1 MSDAAARSQPCPIA
15 TGLATMRSACLLVL
29 LSLGLSACL
38 STAPRGVSDVCALF
52 EDERA
57 WFRAAEQSQRRW
69 DIPVGVSMAFLYQE
83 SGFRSRARPARTRI
97 LGVIPGPRPSDAFGY
112 AQALDSTWDDYRE
125 STGNR
130 LARRS
135 NFAHA
140 VDFVGWYN
148 ANSVRRNNLARDDA
162 RNLYLAYHEGNTGF
176 ARGTY
181 AGKAWLL
188 EIADTVARN
197 AQRYQAQYEQCAPA
211 LRQSWWQR
219 VFN

>member
-1 MSDAAARSQPCPIA
+1 
-15 TGLATMRSACLLVL
+15 MRSPVL
-29 LSLGLSACL
+29 LAVLFLSLSACV
-38 STAPRGVSDVCALF
+38 SSPPRNVSDVCSIF
-52 EDERA
+52 EQQRG
-57 WFRAAEQSQRRW
+57 WFRAAEQTQRRW
-69 DIPVGVSMAFLYQE
+69 DVPVGVSMAFLYQE
-83 SGFRSRARPARTRI
+83 SGFRSRAKPARTRI
-97 LGVIPGPRPSDAFGY
+97 LWVIPGPRPSDAFGY

-148 ANSVRRNNLARDDA
+148 ANSVRRNSIVRDDA

-181 AGKAWLL
+181 NEKTWLL
-188 EIADTVARN
+188 EIADTVQRN
-197 AQRYQAQYEQCAPA
+197 AQRYQAQYVQCAPS
-211 LRQSWWQR
+211 LGQSWWQR
-219 VFN
+219 VFS

>member
-1 MSDAAARSQPCPIA
+1 MSVWR
-15 TGLATMRSACLLVL
+15 TVFLLL
-29 LSLGLSACL
+29 LGTTLSACL
-38 STAPRGVSDVCALF
+38 STAPRQASNVCRVF
-52 EDERA
+52 EAERA
-57 WFRAAEQSQRRW
+57 WFSAAEQSQRRW

-83 SGFRSRARPARTRI
+83 SGFRARARPARTRI

-148 ANSVRRNNLARDDA
+148 ANSVRRNAIARDDA

-176 ARGTY
+176 ARGSY
-181 AGKAWLL
+181 ADKPWLL
-188 EIADTVARN
+188 EIADTVQRN

-219 VFN
+219 IF

>member
-1 MSDAAARSQPCPIA
+1 MRAVR
-15 TGLATMRSACLLVL
+15 TGLLLLLLGAT
-29 LSLGLSACL
+29 LSACL
-38 STAPRGVSDVCALF
+38 STAPHQASNVCSIF
-52 EDERA
+52 QDQRA

-69 DIPVGVSMAFLYQE
+69 DIPVGVSMAFIYQE

-148 ANSVRRNNLARDDA
+148 ANSVRRNGIARDDA

-176 ARGTY
+176 ARGSY
-181 AGKAWLL
+181 ADKPWLL
-188 EIADTVARN
+188 EIADRVQRN
-197 AQRYQAQYEQCAPA
+197 AQRYQGQYEACAPA
-211 LRQSWWQR
+211 LRQSGWR
-219 VFN
+219 RIF

>member
-1 MSDAAARSQPCPIA
+1 MSVWRNVF
-15 TGLATMRSACLLVL
+15 LLL
-29 LSLGLSACL
+29 LLGSTLSACL
-38 STAPRGVSDVCALF
+38 STAPRQASNVCSLF

-69 DIPVGVSMAFLYQE
+69 DIPVGVSMAFIYQE
-83 SGFRSRARPARTRI
+83 SGFRARARPARTRI

-148 ANSVRRNNLARDDA
+148 ANSVRRNAIARDDA

-176 ARGTY
+176 ARGSY
-181 AGKAWLL
+181 ADKPWLL
-188 EIADTVARN
+188 EIADTVQRN

-219 VFN
+219 IF

>member
-1 MSDAAARSQPCPIA
+1 MKAWRTLS
-15 TGLATMRSACLLVL
+15 LLVL
-29 LSLGLSACL
+29 LGTTLSACL
-38 STAPRGVSDVCALF
+38 STAPRQASNVCSLF

-69 DIPVGVSMAFLYQE
+69 DIPVGVSMAFIYQE
-83 SGFRSRARPARTRI
+83 SGFRARARPARTRI

-148 ANSVRRNNLARDDA
+148 ANSVRRNAIARDDA

-181 AGKAWLL
+181 ADKPWLL
-188 EIADTVARN
+188 EIADTVQRN

-219 VFN
+219 IF

>member
-1 MSDAAARSQPCPIA
+1 MSVWR
-15 TGLATMRSACLLVL
+15 T
-29 LSLGLSACL
+29 LSLLLLLGSTLTACL
-38 STAPRGVSDVCALF
+38 STAPRQAANVCSLF

-69 DIPVGVSMAFLYQE
+69 DIPVGVSMAFIYQE
-83 SGFRSRARPARTRI
+83 SGFRARARPARTRI

-148 ANSVRRNNLARDDA
+148 ANSVRRNAIARDDA

-176 ARGTY
+176 ARGSD
-181 AGKAWLL
+181 ADQPWLL
-188 EIADTVARN
+188 EIADTVQRN
-197 AQRYQAQYEQCAPA
+197 AQRYQAQYEQWAPA

-219 VFN
+219 IF